1 MWGNTRQARTAILHL
16 DADILGAG
24 MSPRRKLS
32 DARRRQILKAAV
44 QVIAEKGLC
53 DTGIKDVADQAGTS
67 PALVIYY
74 FGKKDI
80 LLAEALSF
88 ADERFYAQTADAV
101 AKMSSARDRLVELV
115 RSSCSVGEAEDD
127 FDEWVLW
134 LDLWARAPRDPD
146 VARDRQAMDRR
157 WRTTITG
164 IVREGQAAGEF
175 APVDPDAFALRIGA
189 LIDGLAIQVVLQDPE
204 VDRQRMFDLCIDTCS
219 RELGFSW
226 TREDRAAVTNPL
238 RGPGPGRRAPDGR
251 VAG

>member
-1 MWGNTRQARTAILHL
+1 
-16 DADILGAG
+16 

-53 DTGIKDVADQAGTS
+53 DTGIKDVADQAGAS

-74 FGKKDI
+74 FGKKDV

-88 ADERFYAQTADAV
+88 ADERFYAQTAAAV
-101 AKMSSARDRLVELV
+101 AELASARDRLVELV
-115 RSSCSVGEAEDD
+115 RRSCSVGESEDD

-146 VARDRQAMDRR
+146 VARDRAAMDRR
-157 WRTTITG
+157 WRTTIG
-164 IVREGQAAGEF
+164 EIVRGGQAAGEF
-175 APVDPDAFALRIGA
+175 TRIDPDAFALRLAA
-189 LIDGLAIQVVLQDPE
+189 LIDGLAIQVVLEDPE
-204 VDRQRMFDLCIDTCS
+204 VSRERMFDLCMDTCA
-219 RELGFSW
+219 RELGFTW
-226 TREDRAAVTNPL
+226 TAEDRTAAVTHAV
-238 RGPGPGRRAPDGR
+238 RRRAPDGR

>member
-1 MWGNTRQARTAILHL
+1 
-16 DADILGAG
+16 

-88 ADERFYAQTADAV
+88 ADEQFYAQTAGAV
-101 AKMSSARDRLVELV
+101 AELASARDRLVELV
-115 RSSCSVGEAEDD
+115 RCSCSVGEADDD
-127 FDEWVLW
+127 FDAWVLW

-146 VARDRQAMDRR
+146 VARDRAAMDRR
-157 WRTTITG
+157 WRTTIG
-164 IVREGQAAGEF
+164 EIVREGQAAGGHTGASGEVRVVIRPERVLLEPYGSTGPNRMP
-175 APVDPDAFALRIGA
+175 AMVERLVYQGPATQLVVRLANGEPLQALIQNQGEPLSWEQGTAIAVHLPADALR
-189 LIDGLAIQVVLQDPE
+189 VL
-204 VDRQRMFDLCIDTCS
+204 
-219 RELGFSW
+219 RES
-226 TREDRAAVTNPL
+226 A
-238 RGPGPGRRAPDGR
+238 
-251 VAG
+251 

>member
-1 MWGNTRQARTAILHL
+1 
-16 DADILGAG
+16 

-44 QVIAEKGLC
+44 RVIAEKGLC

-88 ADERFYAQTADAV
+88 ADERFYAQTAGAV
-101 AKMSSARDRLVELV
+101 AEMTSARDRLVELV
-115 RSSCSVGEAEDD
+115 RCACSVGEAEDD

-146 VARDRQAMDRR
+146 VARDRAAMDRR
-157 WRTTITG
+157 WRATIG
-164 IVREGQAAGEF
+164 EIVRQGQATGEF
-175 APVDPDAFALRIGA
+175 TGVDPDTFALRLAG
-189 LIDGLAIQVVLQDPE
+189 LIDGLAIQVVLDDPE
-204 VDRQRMFDLCIDTCS
+204 VSRERMFDLCMDTCA
-219 RELGFSW
+219 RELGFPW
-226 TREDRAAVTNPL
+226 TTEDRERLTRPRPAAAS
-238 RGPGPGRRAPDGR
+238 G
-251 VAG
+251 

>member
-1 MWGNTRQARTAILHL
+1 LDTGQARQAILQL
-16 DADILGAG
+16 DAKQPGAG

-88 ADERFYAQTADAV
+88 ADEQFYAQTAGAV
-101 AKMSSARDRLVELV
+101 AELASARDRLVELV
-115 RSSCSVGEAEDD
+115 RRSCSVGEADDD

-146 VARDRQAMDRR
+146 VARDRAAMDQR
-157 WRTTITG
+157 WRQTIG
-164 IVREGQAAGEF
+164 EIVREGQATGEF
-175 APVDPDAFALRIGA
+175 APVDATAFALRLGA
-189 LIDGLAIQVVLQDPE
+189 LIDGLAIQVVLKDPE
-204 VDRQRMFDLCIDTCS
+204 VTRERMFDLCMDTCA
-219 RELGFSW
+219 RELGFAW
-226 TREDRAAVTNPL
+226 TTEERDHLVRPH
-238 RGPGPGRRAPDGR
+238 RH
-251 VAG
+251 VASG

>member
-1 MWGNTRQARTAILHL
+1 
-16 DADILGAG
+16 

-88 ADERFYAQTADAV
+88 ADEQFYARTAEAV
-101 AKMSSARDRLVELV
+101 AEMASARDRLVGLGG
-115 RSSCSVGEAEDD
+115 RSCSVGEAEDD

-146 VARDRQAMDRR
+146 VARDRQALDQR
-157 WRTTITG
+157 WRTTIAD

-175 APVDPDAFALRIGA
+175 VPVDAAAFALRLAA
-189 LIDGLAIQVVLQDPE
+189 LIDGLAILVVLKDPE
-204 VDRQRMFDLCIDTCS
+204 VTRERMFDLCMDTCA

-226 TREDRAAVTNPL
+226 TPEDRAHLVRPHRHAAS
-238 RGPGPGRRAPDGR
+238 G
-251 VAG
+251 

>member
-1 MWGNTRQARTAILHL
+1 MEGGAGQARTAILHL
-16 DADILGAG
+16 DAEILGAG

-32 DARRRQILKAAV
+32 DVRRRQILKAAV

-74 FGKKDI
+74 FGKKDT

-88 ADERFYAQTADAV
+88 ADERFYAGMADAV
-101 AKMSSARDRLVELV
+101 AGMSSARDRLVELV
-115 RSSCSVGEAEDD
+115 RCSCSVGEAEDD

-157 WRTTITG
+157 WRTTITE

-175 APVDPDAFALRIGA
+175 SPVEAHGFALRLGA
-189 LIDGLAIQVVLQDPE
+189 LIDGLAIQAVLHDPE
-204 VDRQRMFDLCIDTCS
+204 VTRERMFDLCMEVCA
-219 RELGFSW
+219 RELGFPW
-226 TREDRAAVTNPL
+226 TSEDRAAITHASPAVGPL
-238 RGPGPGRRAPDGR
+238 LGG
-251 VAG
+251 

>member
-1 MWGNTRQARTAILHL
+1 MWVGAGQARQAILHL
-16 DADILGAG
+16 DAEIPGAG

-44 QVIAEKGLC
+44 QVIADRGLC

-80 LLAEALSF
+80 LLAEALAF
-88 ADERFYAQTADAV
+88 AEERFYAQTAGAV
-101 AKMSSARDRLVELV
+101 AEMTSARDRLVELV
-115 RSSCSVGEAEDD
+115 RCSCSVGEAEDD

-146 VARDRQAMDRR
+146 VARDRLAMDRR
-157 WRTTITG
+157 WRATIAE
-164 IVREGQAAGEF
+164 IVREGQATGEF
-175 APVDPDAFALRIGA
+175 APVDVDAFALRLAA
-189 LIDGLAIQVVLQDPE
+189 LIDGLAILVVLRDPE
-204 VDRQRMFDLCIDTCS
+204 MTRDRMFDLCMDTCA
-219 RELGFSW
+219 RELGFPW
-226 TREDRAAVTNPL
+226 TPEDRAAVSQPAASPSAA
-238 RGPGPGRRAPDGR
+238 GASDGR

>member
-1 MWGNTRQARTAILHL
+1 
-16 DADILGAG
+16 

-88 ADERFYAQTADAV
+88 ADEQFYARTADAV
-101 AKMSSARDRLVELV
+101 AEMTSARDRLVELV
-115 RSSCSVGEAEDD
+115 RCSCSIGEADDD

-134 LDLWARAPRDPD
+134 LDLWARAAHKPD

-157 WRTTITG
+157 WRTTIG
-164 IVREGQAAGEF
+164 EIVRQGQAAGEF
-175 APVDPDAFALRIGA
+175 APVDAAAFALRLAA
-189 LIDGLAIQVVLQDPE
+189 LIDGLAIQVVLKDPE
-204 VDRQRMFDLCIDTCS
+204 VTRERMFDLCMETCAS
-219 RELGFSW
+219 ELGFPW
-226 TREDRAAVTNPL
+226 TAEDRAALATP
-238 RGPGPGRRAPDGR
+238 RRAAASG
-251 VAG
+251 

>member
-1 MWGNTRQARTAILHL
+1 
-16 DADILGAG
+16 

-88 ADERFYAQTADAV
+88 ADEQFYDQTADAV
-101 AKMSSARDRLVELV
+101 AELSSARDRLVELV
-115 RSSCSVGEAEDD
+115 RCSCSVGEAEED

-146 VARDRQAMDRR
+146 VARDRAAMDQR
-157 WRTTITG
+157 WRQTIG
-164 IVREGQAAGEF
+164 EIVREGQATGEF
-175 APVDPDAFALRIGA
+175 APVDATAFAIRLGA
-189 LIDGLAIQVVLQDPE
+189 LIDGLAIQVVLKDPE
-204 VDRQRMFDLCIDTCS
+204 VTRERMFDLCMDLCA
-219 RELGFSW
+219 RELGFPW
-226 TREDRAAVTNPL
+226 TADDRAAVAHARAGGGHARAGGHARRPALGPL
-238 RGPGPGRRAPDGR
+238 TGG
-251 VAG
+251 

>member
-1 MWGNTRQARTAILHL
+1 MGAGTRQARQAILHL

-74 FGKKDI
+74 FGKKDV

-88 ADERFYAQTADAV
+88 ADEQFYAQTADAV
-101 AKMSSARDRLVELV
+101 AELSSARDRLVELV
-115 RSSCSVGEAEDD
+115 RCSCSVGEADDD

-146 VARDRQAMDRR
+146 VARDRAAMDRR
-157 WRTTITG
+157 WRTTISG
-164 IVREGQAAGEF
+164 IVRQGQATGEF
-175 APVDPDAFALRIGA
+175 VPVDPDAFALRLGA
-189 LIDGLAIQVVLQDPE
+189 LIDGLAIQVVLDDPE
-204 VDRQRMFDLCIDTCS
+204 VTRERMFDLCMDTCA
-219 RELGFSW
+219 RELGFPW
-226 TREDRAAVTNPL
+226 TAEDRAAL
-238 RGPGPGRRAPDGR
+238 AKGIRHRAPDGR
-251 VAG
+251 AAG

>member
-1 MWGNTRQARTAILHL
+1 
-16 DADILGAG
+16 

-32 DARRRQILKAAV
+32 DARRRQILEAAV

-74 FGKKDI
+74 FGKKDV

-88 ADERFYAQTADAV
+88 ADEQFYARTAGAV
-101 AKMSSARDRLVELV
+101 AELASARDRLVELV
-115 RSSCSVGEAEDD
+115 RCSCSVGEAEDD

-134 LDLWARAPRDPD
+134 LDLWARAPRDLD
-146 VARDRQAMDRR
+146 VARDREAMDRR
-157 WRTTITG
+157 WRATIAG

-175 APVDPDAFALRIGA
+175 SQIDPDAFALRLGA
-189 LIDGLAIQVVLQDPE
+189 LIDGLAIQVVLHDPE
-204 VDRQRMFDLCIDTCS
+204 VTRERMFDLCIDGCA

-226 TREDRAAVTNPL
+226 TAQDRADLL
-238 RGPGPGRRAPDGR
+238 RPRKR
-251 VAG
+251 VASG

>member
-1 MWGNTRQARTAILHL
+1 MWVGTGQARQAILHL

-74 FGKKDI
+74 FGKKDV

-88 ADERFYAQTADAV
+88 ADERFYAQTAGAV
-101 AKMSSARDRLVELV
+101 AAMASARDRLVELV
-115 RSSCSVGEAEDD
+115 RCSCSVGEAEDD

-146 VARDRQAMDRR
+146 VARDRAAMDRR
-157 WRTTITG
+157 WRTTIG
-164 IVREGQAAGEF
+164 EIVRQGQATGEF
-175 APVDPDAFALRIGA
+175 SPLDADAFALRLGA
-189 LIDGLAIQVVLQDPE
+189 LIDGLAIQVVLHDSE
-204 VDRQRMFDLCIDTCS
+204 VSRERMFDLCMDSCA

-226 TREDRAAVTNPL
+226 TPEDRAVVTHTVHH
-238 RGPGPGRRAPDGR
+238 GMA
-251 VAG
+251 AG

>member
-1 MWGNTRQARTAILHL
+1 
-16 DADILGAG
+16 

-88 ADERFYAQTADAV
+88 ADEKFYAQTADAV
-101 AKMSSARDRLVELV
+101 AELASARDRLVELV
-115 RSSCSVGEAEDD
+115 RCSCSVGEADDD

-134 LDLWARAPRDPD
+134 LELWATSGSRG
-146 VARDRQAMDRR
+146 ARDRAAMDQR
-157 WRTTITG
+157 WRQTIG
-164 IVREGQAAGEF
+164 EIVRQGQAAGEF
-175 APVDPDAFALRIGA
+175 APVDATAFALRLGA
-189 LIDGLAIQVVLQDPE
+189 LIDGLAIQVVLKDPE
-204 VDRQRMFDLCIDTCS
+204 VTRERMFDLCMDLCA
-219 RELGFSW
+219 RELGFAW
-226 TREDRAAVTNPL
+226 TTEDRAAVTHAVQ
-238 RGPGPGRRAPDGR
+238 R
-251 VAG
+251 

>member
-1 MWGNTRQARTAILHL
+1 MWGSARQARTAILHR

-53 DTGIKDVADQAGTS
+53 DTGIKDVAAQAGTS

-80 LLAEALSF
+80 LLAEALSY
-88 ADERFYAQTADAV
+88 ADEHFYAQTADAV
-101 AKMSSARDRLVELV
+101 AEMSSARDRLGELV
-115 RSSCSVGEAEDD
+115 RCSCSVGEAEDD

-146 VARDRQAMDRR
+146 VARDRAAMDRR
-157 WRTTITG
+157 WRTTIAE
-164 IVREGQAAGEF
+164 IVREGQAMGEF
-175 APVDPDAFALRIGA
+175 AAVDADAFALRLGA
-189 LIDGLAIQVVLQDPE
+189 LIDGLAIQVVLH
-204 VDRQRMFDLCIDTCS
+204 
-219 RELGFSW
+219 
-226 TREDRAAVTNPL
+226 
-238 RGPGPGRRAPDGR
+238 
-251 VAG
+251 

>member
-1 MWGNTRQARTAILHL
+1 
-16 DADILGAG
+16 

-53 DTGIKDVADQAGTS
+53 DTGIKDVADRAGTS

-74 FGKKDI
+74 FGKKDV

-88 ADERFYAQTADAV
+88 ADEGFYAQTADAV

-115 RSSCSVGEAEDD
+115 RSSCSVGEAEED

-146 VARDRQAMDRR
+146 VARDRQALDRR
-157 WRTTITG
+157 WRTSITE
-164 IVREGQAAGEF
+164 IVRDGQAAGEF
-175 APVDPDAFALRIGA
+175 APVDAELFALRLAA
-189 LIDGLAIQVVLQDPE
+189 LMDGLAILVVLKDPD
-204 VDRQRMFDLCIDTCS
+204 VDRERMFDLCIDTCA

-226 TREDRAAVTNPL
+226 TAEDRSAVTQAIP
-238 RGPGPGRRAPDGR
+238 RQAPDGR

>member
-1 MWGNTRQARTAILHL
+1 MGAGTGQARQAILHL

-74 FGKKDI
+74 FGKKDV

-88 ADERFYAQTADAV
+88 ADERFYAQTAGAV
-101 AKMSSARDRLVELV
+101 AALASARDRLVELV
-115 RSSCSVGEAEDD
+115 RCSCSVGEAEDD

-146 VARDRQAMDRR
+146 VARDRAAMDRR
-157 WRTTITG
+157 WRTTIG
-164 IVREGQAAGEF
+164 EIVREGQAAGEF
-175 APVDPDAFALRIGA
+175 SRIDPGAFALRLGA
-189 LIDGLAIQVVLQDPE
+189 LIDGLAIQVVLEDPE
-204 VDRQRMFDLCIDTCS
+204 VSRERMFDLCMDTCS

-226 TREDRAAVTNPL
+226 TPEERDHLVRPRRHAAS
-238 RGPGPGRRAPDGR
+238 G
-251 VAG
+251 

>member
-1 MWGNTRQARTAILHL
+1 
-16 DADILGAG
+16 

-44 QVIAEKGLC
+44 EVIAAKGLC

-88 ADERFYAQTADAV
+88 ADERFYAQTAGAV
-101 AKMSSARDRLVELV
+101 AEMTSARDRLVELV
-115 RSSCSVGEAEDD
+115 RCSCSIGEADDD

-146 VARDRQAMDRR
+146 VARDRAAMDRR
-157 WRTTITG
+157 WRTTIG
-164 IVREGQAAGEF
+164 EIVRQGQAAGEF
-175 APVDPDAFALRIGA
+175 DKVDPAAFALRLGA
-189 LIDGLAIQVVLQDPE
+189 LIDGLAIQVVLKDPE
-204 VDRQRMFDLCIDTCS
+204 VTRERMFDLCMETCS
-219 RELGFSW
+219 GELGFPW
-226 TREDRAAVTNPL
+226 TAEERDHLVRPPTRAAS
-238 RGPGPGRRAPDGR
+238 G
-251 VAG
+251 